1 MEAIEPMV
9 RAIMDDI
16 VVRADDVAFIDNYA
30 DWIMRLRGQPR
41 AAASRIFVQLSVLA
55 GQYLEAGCK
64 PVAVSLAVLARIG
77 LPPPRPADRPVMSGN
92 A

>member
-1 MEAIEPMV
+1 VEAVESLV

-16 VVRADDVAFIDNYA
+16 VVRDDGAAFIDNYA
-30 DWIMRLRGQPR
+30 DWIMRLREQPR
-41 AAASRIFVQLSVLA
+41 RAASRVFVQLSVLA

-64 PVAVSLAVLARIG
+64 PVAVNLAVLARIG
-77 LPPPRPADRPVMSGN
+77 LPRPADRSVSFEN